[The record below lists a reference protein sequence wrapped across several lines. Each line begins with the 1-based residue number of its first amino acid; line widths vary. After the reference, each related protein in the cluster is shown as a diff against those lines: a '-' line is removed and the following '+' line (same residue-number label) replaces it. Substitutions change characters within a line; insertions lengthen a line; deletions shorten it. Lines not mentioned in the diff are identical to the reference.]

1 MSESR
6 VSEAAVEFRDALK
19 QVGLDTIRE
28 IGEPDERPDLV
39 VVGPQGIRIPIEI
52 QRRSLLTERELP
64 SLLERAK
71 GTPSEAT
78 HVVVADR
85 VTERARVELR
95 SRGWG
100 GWTCAGTCT
109 WRLPVCSSMRV

>member
-39 VVGPQGIRIPIEI
+39 VVGPHGIRIPIEI
-52 QRRSLLTERELP
+52 QRRSLFTER
-64 SLLERAK
+64 
-71 GTPSEAT
+71 
-78 HVVVADR
+78 
-85 VTERARVELR
+85 
-95 SRGWG
+95 
-100 GWTCAGTCT
+100 
-109 WRLPVCSSMRV
+109 